1 MELNP
6 LIIWLVGA
14 VAVPLLSF
22 LKKRLNLEGK
32 PALALVASV
41 SVIVAVAALFIS
53 GDASL
58 TDFNWSNLAGVSA
71 QVFAA
76 ATVVYKLLAK

>member
-1 MELNP
+1 MELNQ
-6 LIIWLVGA
+6 LIPWIVGA
-14 VAVPLLSF
+14 LGVPVLSF
-22 LKKRLNLEGK
+22 LKGKFNLEGK
-32 PALALVASV
+32 PALVLVSAV
-41 SVIVAVAALFIS
+41 SVLIAVAALFIS

-58 TDFNWSNLAGVSA
+58 TDFNWSNLVGVSS